1 MLKLQG
7 FVISLL
13 YIIVIS
19 NPKLLYLLSVLQIY
33 QRINIRIV
41 LKALEIWTN
50 GDPYKRGND
59 RDPELVNFRNYRNE
73 KLVKKIPHDNAQLLR

>member
-1 MLKLQG
+1 M
-7 FVISLL
+7 L
-13 YIIVIS
+13 YIIVVS